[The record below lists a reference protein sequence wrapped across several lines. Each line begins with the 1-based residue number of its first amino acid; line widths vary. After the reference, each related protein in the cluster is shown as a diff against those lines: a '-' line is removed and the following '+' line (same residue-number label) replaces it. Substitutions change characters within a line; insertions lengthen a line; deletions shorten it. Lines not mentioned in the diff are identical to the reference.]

1 MPRRFIRATALVA
14 VAITIASTA
23 GLMPRTTGAQD
34 AAPTLPAAPD
44 PALCTAEERSIEEY
58 QAFLGT
64 PAPTVETFE
73 ITAGKPADQATIDAV
88 TATLIEA
95 AACLNAGD
103 YRRFDSM
110 YTDAGFAEDS
120 VGMDQETLD
129 VLLATPESRAVE
141 DRYTIF
147 AVALPQV
154 LSDGRVAA
162 IVQFQKDGAGGAD
175 LMLFAE
181 EDGRYLID
189 HWVDEYYDIT
199 PDFAAFEEDAATPA
213 ATAAP

>member
-88 TATLIEA
+88 TATVIEA
-95 AACLNAGD
+95 AACINSGD
-103 YRRFDSM
+103 LKRLDRL
-110 YTDAGFAEDS
+110 YTDAFFTGEVDQGYYDFLAAEHDPAPA
-120 VGMDQETLD
+120 DE
-129 VLLATPESRAVE
+129 
-141 DRYTIF
+141 RYAIF
-147 AVALPQV
+147 AVALVQV
-154 LSDGRVAA
+154 LADGRAA
-162 IVQFQKDGAGGAD
+162 AVVQFQTDGAGGAD
-175 LMLFAE
+175 LMVFAE
-181 EDGRYLID
+181 EGGRYLID
-189 HWVDEYYDIT
+189 HWVDGPFDIA
-199 PDFAAFEEDAATPA
+199 PDFSAFEEEATPA
-213 ATAAP
+213 AGTPTA